1 MESIMPPS
9 KPVGI
14 VIDEENESVYGPM
27 TKYEAYTHR
36 AVCAATTM
44 TGRDLLA
51 SVERYKTPVI
61 EESTYKEPLTRDALS
76 RAIIATVKKNE
87 KFKND
92 TKMENSLHLTLIQT
106 RHWSYL
112 IGQFNNL

>member
-9 KPVGI
+9 KPTVGI
-14 VIDEENESVYGPM
+14 VIDEENESVYG
-27 TKYEAYTHR
+27 TEYEAYTHW

-51 SVERYKTPVI
+51 SVERYKTQVV
-61 EESTYKEPLTRDALS
+61 EDSTYKEPLTRDALS

-112 IGQFNNL
+112 IEQYNNL